1 MADDKKTPPTPPPVK
16 KTPKKKGPIRTEA
29 VVPIAII
36 VAATYL
42 YFHLFFDTHLR
53 LGLQWVGYNVVG
65 AQVDVASV
73 KTSFI
78 DGTLR
83 IQGIDLTDPT
93 TPSVNLISIGD
104 IRYSVL
110 WDALLRA
117 KFVVNEAAI
126 EQIEFNKPR
135 KTPGRVKP
143 PEPPEPESNEPSE
156 MEKQANQIKD
166 KALAETQERA
176 GENILGDI
184 LSVAGGGK
192 ADVQLD
198 KLNSHLLSE
207 EKAQAIQADLN
218 KKQQEWQD
226 RLKALPQSKDFQALG
241 DRLNK
246 VKTSNFSSPQ
256 ELQASL
262 QEIDAIF
269 KEADA
274 KYKILQAANSDFS
287 SDLKKSQSSVKEL
300 EDQIKADVKQ
310 LEQHFKIPQLDAKSI
325 TMAVFRQQFAP
336 YLEKINYYRNLFKK
350 YAPPNLVSK
359 GDKSKPEVNIQPRP
373 REKGVS
379 YEFGKPNSYPLVW
392 IKKTIVSSQAGAT
405 PLSGNIKGQVFDI
418 SSNQALTGK
427 PTITKIEGSF
437 PAQQIEGLLIQLTL
451 DNTQPISLI
460 DLTSAIT
467 YYPVGEKKFVASDD
481 VTIGFKKASGS
492 MSLKAQLKGYK
503 EIRMKMENLFKQVE
517 YDVSAKSKDAD
528 QILKNIFYA
537 IPQISV
543 TTTFEGILPR
553 VNLDISSNIGSE
565 IQKGFQKELQAKI
578 DEARKKIEAHVNEQI
593 AKQKAQIDAQ
603 IKQIQSQFEGELK
616 KIQDQA
622 DAQKKQAEAKTDEAK
637 KDAENK
643 VRAQADAERQKLDQ
657 EKKKLEDELK
667 KRFGR

>member
-1 MADDKKTPPTPPPVK
+1 MSDNKNTPPATK
-16 KTPKKKGPIRTEA
+16 APKKKGPLRTEA
-29 VVPIAII
+29 IVPITII

-42 YFHLFFDTHLR
+42 YFHLFFDTHLK
-53 LGLQWVGYNVVG
+53 LGLEYAGYNIVG
-65 AQVDVASV
+65 AQVDVSSV

-78 DGTLR
+78 DGSLR
-83 IQGIDLTDPT
+83 IQGIDITDPT
-93 TPSVNLISIGD
+93 VPSVNLISIGD

-135 KTPGRVKP
+135 KSPGRVKP
-143 PEPPEPESNEPSE
+143 PEPPEPESTEPSE

-192 ADVQLD
+192 SDVQLD

-207 EKAQAIQADLN
+207 EKAQAIQASLN
-218 KKQQEWQD
+218 NKQKEWQD
-226 RLKALPQSKDFQALG
+226 RLKALPQAKDFQALS

-246 VKTSNFSSPQ
+246 VKTSNFNSPQ

-262 QEIDAIF
+262 QEIDVIF

-274 KYKILQAANSDFS
+274 KYKELQTASSDFN
-287 SDLKKSQSSVKEL
+287 SDLKKSQLSVKEL
-300 EDQIKADVKQ
+300 EDQIKSDVKQ

-325 TMAVFRQQFAP
+325 TMAVFKQQFAP
-336 YLEKINYYRNLFKK
+336 YLEKVNYYRGLFKK

-359 GDKSKPEVNIQPRP
+359 SDNSKPDVNLQPRP
-373 REKGVS
+373 REKGIS

-405 PLSGNIKGQVFDI
+405 PLSGNIKGQILDI
-418 SSNQALTGK
+418 SSNQILTGK
-427 PTITKIEGSF
+427 PTVAKIEGSF

-451 DNTQPISLI
+451 NNTKPESLI
-460 DLTSAIT
+460 DLTSAIS
-467 YYPVGEKKFVASDD
+467 YYPVAEKKFVSSED
-481 VTIGFKKASGS
+481 VKIGFKKASGS
-492 MSLKAQLKGYK
+492 MNLKAELKGYK
-503 EIRMKMENLFKQVE
+503 EIHMKMENLFKQVE

-528 QILKNIFYA
+528 QMLKNIFYA

-543 TTTFEGILPR
+543 TTSFVGILPR
-553 VNLDISSNIGSE
+553 VNLDISSNIGPE

-578 DEARKKIEAHVNEQI
+578 DEARKKIEAYVNEQV

-622 DAQKKQAEAKTDEAK
+622 EAQKKQATAKTEEAK

-643 VRAQADAERQKLDQ
+643 ARAQAEAEKQKLEQ